1 METIDTSVAS
11 TPTPAPAPTPV
22 VAPVTPMVAPP
33 TSTDTP
39 SSSGS
44 GSAII
49 QTLKNLNWVEVGF
62 GILGAAA
69 LYYAIYY
76 YKYSIKT
83 AKTFETDF
91 QNKIDDINIKIA
103 DVSSSISDL
112 QTRDNETTSS
122 STPQYF

>member
-1 METIDTSVAS
+1 MENIDTSVAS
-11 TPTPAPAPTPV
+11 TPTPAPAPVAIAPVTPV
-22 VAPVTPMVAPP
+22 VAPTP
-33 TSTDTP
+33 TDTQ
-39 SSSGS
+39 SSGS

>member
-1 METIDTSVAS
+1 MEAIDTTSVAS
-11 TPTPAPAPTPV
+11 TPTPVATPPATVPVVTTAPT
-22 VAPVTPMVAPP
+22 TIDT
-33 TSTDTP
+33 TSQ
-39 SSSGS
+39 SSGS
-44 GSAII
+44 GSSIV

-103 DVSSSISDL
+103 DVSSSISEL

-122 STPQYF
+122 STPQNF

>member
-1 METIDTSVAS
+1 MEAIDTTAAS
-11 TPTPAPAPTPV
+11 TPAPAPAPTPTPTATPV
-22 VAPVTPMVAPP
+22 VATP
-33 TSTDTP
+33 TDTS
-39 SSSGS
+39 SSSG
-44 GSAII
+44 GSSVV

-76 YKYSIKT
+76 YRYSIKS

-112 QTRDNETTSS
+112 QTRDNQANSS